1 MSLPVIPGLQKGS
14 KEPTQFDIVPA
25 TGFFKGNLKTRNPLL
40 SYQDDIT
47 ENVPSFLNNLTN
59 VAAYRRAIMCRNDLR
74 IKVGRAAKDKFIVHN
89 SLEGVGRNTNSIFT
103 KPKNNH
109 PLLIQADSNTVSR
122 PSKLGRP
129 K

>member
-1 MSLPVIPGLQKGS
+1 
-14 KEPTQFDIVPA
+14 
-25 TGFFKGNLKTRNPLL
+25 
-40 SYQDDIT
+40 
-47 ENVPSFLNNLTN
+47 
-59 VAAYRRAIMCRNDLR
+59 MCRNDLR

-103 KPKNNH
+103 KPKNNN
-109 PLLIQADSNTVSR
+109 PLLIQADSNNVSR

>member
-1 MSLPVIPGLQKGS
+1 MALPVIAGFTGKR
-14 KEPTQFDIVPA
+14 EPTAFDIVPSQ
-25 TGFFKGNLKTRNPLL
+25 GFYKGNLKTRHPLL

-59 VAAYRRAIMCRNDLR
+59 VAGYRRGIMCRNDLR

-89 SLEGVGRNTNSIFT
+89 NLEGVGRNTNSIFT

-109 PLLIQADSNTVSR
+109 PLLIQADSNNVSR

>member
-1 MSLPVIPGLQKGS
+1 MALPVIPGLQKGS
-14 KEPTQFDIVPA
+14 KEPTPFQIVPSQ
-25 TGFFKGNLKTRNPLL
+25 GFYKGNLKTRNPLL
-40 SYQDDIT
+40 SYQDDKT

-59 VAAYRRAIMCRNDLR
+59 VSAYRRQIMCRNDLR

-89 SLEGVGRNTNSIFT
+89 SLEGEGRNTNSIFT

-109 PLLIQADSNTVSR
+109 PLLIQADSNNVSR

>member
-1 MSLPVIPGLQKGS
+1 MALPVIPGLQKGS
-14 KEPTQFDIVPA
+14 KEPTAFEIVPSQ
-25 TGFFKGNLKTRNPLL
+25 GFYKGNLKTRKPLL
-40 SYQDDIT
+40 SYQDDIN

-59 VAAYRRAIMCRNDLR
+59 VAGYRREIMCRNDLR

-109 PLLIQADSNTVSR
+109 PLLIQADSNNVSR

>member
-1 MSLPVIPGLQKGS
+1 MALPVIPGLQKGS
-14 KEPTQFDIVPA
+14 KEPTQFDIVTA
-25 TGFFKGNLKTRNPLL
+25 TGFFKGNLKTRNPLI

-59 VAAYRRAIMCRNDLR
+59 VAVYRRGIMCRNDLR

-109 PLLIQADSNTVSR
+109 PLLIQADSNNVSR

>member
-1 MSLPVIPGLQKGS
+1 MALPVIPGLQKGS
-14 KEPTQFDIVPA
+14 KEPTPFQIVPSQ
-25 TGFFKGNLKTRNPLL
+25 GFYKGNLKTRNPLL
-40 SYQDDIT
+40 SYQDDKT

-59 VAAYRRAIMCRNDLR
+59 VSAYRRQIMCRNDLR

-109 PLLIQADSNTVSR
+109 PLLIQADSNNVSR

>member
-14 KEPTQFDIVPA
+14 KEPTQFDIVPP
-25 TGFFKGNLKTRNPLL
+25 TGFYKGNLKTRRPLL

-59 VAAYRRAIMCRNDLR
+59 VAAYRREIMCRNDLR

-109 PLLIQADSNTVSR
+109 PLLIQADSNNLSR